1 MSCKAVGSLTELC
14 YHESRAPLEC
24 LNKIRPEKSMKA
36 SNFMKAI
43 GKSIALISCTFAT
56 LYCVQVGAQG
66 LLNNGPTLADDLA
79 KADDTN
85 GFVVSSDATT
95 AATADRLYKI
105 NLKTGEPTMIGPL
118 GPVGGVFE
126 DVEGLALDTTGKLF
140 GIDDDT
146 KTLLTISATSGF
158 ATAVNNT
165 QGNTRLTTGLNPQ
178 DLSIA
183 FSCAGQL
190 YAAAIN
196 SKTLYRVNTSTGLFE
211 VVGAGGALIGGIT
224 DLAVANSQ
232 MYGLGADKLYRVDV
246 ETGISS
252 LVGSFGS
259 GINFLEG
266 GGLASDSSGQ
276 LWASA
281 ERRDARLNL
290 LPSQIYRINADTGAA
305 TLSTAT
311 PVEGIESLVIGPP
324 HCVNGSVVLLGSV
337 PSLNFFGGFILLCG
351 VLLLGRR
358 FS

>member
-1 MSCKAVGSLTELC
+1 
-14 YHESRAPLEC
+14 
-24 LNKIRPEKSMKA
+24 MKR
-36 SNFMKAI
+36 I
-43 GKSIALISCTFAT
+43 GKFAALICLSNAF
-56 LYCVQVGAQG
+56 LYCAQTSAQDVSSGAPQF
-66 LLNNGPTLADDLA
+66 NDLA
-79 KADDTN
+79 KVDDLSAY
-85 GFVVSSDATT
+85 VVSSDATT

-105 NLKTGEPTMIGPL
+105 NLRTGEPTMIGPL

-126 DVEGLALDTTGKLF
+126 DVEGLAMDVAGKLY

-146 KTLLTISATSGF
+146 KSLLTISATSGL

-165 QGNTRLTTGLNPQ
+165 QGNTRLVTGSNPQ

-183 FSCAGQL
+183 FSCSGQL
-190 YAAAIN
+190 YAAALN

-211 VVGAGGALIGGIT
+211 AVGASGTLVGGIT
-224 DLAVANSQ
+224 DLAVANGQ
-232 MYGLGADKLYRVDV
+232 MYGLGADKLYRIDV
-246 ETGISS
+246 GTGVSS
-252 LVGSFGS
+252 IVGSFGS
-259 GINFLEG
+259 GINFIEG

-281 ERRDARLNL
+281 ERRDSRLNL
-290 LPSQIYRINADTGAA
+290 LPSQIYRINAATGAA

-324 HCVNGSVVLLGSV
+324 HCADGPLILGSV

>member
-1 MSCKAVGSLTELC
+1 
-14 YHESRAPLEC
+14 
-24 LNKIRPEKSMKA
+24 MKL
-36 SNFMKAI
+36 I
-43 GKSIALISCTFAT
+43 GKFAALTYLFCAF
-56 LYCVQVGAQG
+56 LYCTQVSAQDLPDGAPQ
-66 LLNNGPTLADDLA
+66 LSDLA
-79 KADDTN
+79 KVDDLSAYA
-85 GFVVSSDATT
+85 VSSDATT

-105 NLKTGEPTMIGPL
+105 NLRTGEPTMIGPL

-126 DVEGLALDTTGKLF
+126 DVEGLAMDIAGKLY
-140 GIDDDT
+140 GVDDDT
-146 KTLLTISATSGF
+146 KSLLTISAASGL

-165 QGNTRLTTGLNPQ
+165 QGNTRLATGANPQ

-183 FSCAGQL
+183 FSCSGQL
-190 YAAAIN
+190 YAAALN

-211 VVGAGGALIGGIT
+211 AVNPSGTLVGGIT
-224 DLAVANSQ
+224 DLAVANGQ
-232 MYGLGADKLYRVDV
+232 MYGLGADKLYRIDV
-246 ETGISS
+246 ATGVSS
-252 LVGSFGS
+252 LVGSFGA
-259 GINFLEG
+259 GINFIEG

-281 ERRDARLNL
+281 ERRDSRLSL

-324 HCVNGSVVLLGSV
+324 HCVNGAVILGRV